1 MKYGCRASM
10 LAIAGFS
17 ALVGLLPA
25 GAENK
30 MDVRKDI
37 DSNMPPNSIKGRVQ
51 YTESKKPVVI
61 HRLDAR
67 KERKDDDT
75 VYGKTLH
82 INVGMG
88 GAHLE

>member
-1 MKYGCRASM
+1 MQSTLRASP
-10 LAIAGFS
+10 LIVAGLSLFT
-17 ALVGLLPA
+17 AFLPA
-25 GAENK
+25 GADEK
-30 MDVRKDI
+30 SDVRHNV
-37 DSNMPPNSIKGRVQ
+37 DSTSPNSFKGRIQ
-51 YTESKKPVVI
+51 YTEQKKPVVI

-67 KERKDDDT
+67 KEHKKDDT